1 MVLLTHNLLKSRKG
15 QFFIL
20 SAVAVVTIL
29 FFVSRWIEPLRV
41 TDTSSVVLSDEAYVF
56 DNINEKTTN
65 AVKGSENCD
74 ELDFNVQEY
83 KNFVE
88 RYGLDRGYKITL
100 DYSIPSCTATATVI
114 FHLKL
119 HSDKV
124 DAASDF
130 SIVWP

>member
-1 MVLLTHNLLKSRKG
+1 MLKSWKG
-15 QFFIL
+15 QFFVL

-29 FFVSRWIEPLRV
+29 FFISRWIEPLRA

-56 DNINEKTTN
+56 DNVKEKATN

-74 ELDFNVQEY
+74 ELGYNVQEY

-88 RYGLDRGYKITL
+88 RYGLDKGYRITL
-100 DYSIPSCTATATVI
+100 DYSIPSCTTTANVN
-114 FHLKL
+114 FHMKL
-119 HSDKV
+119 HSDKI

-130 SIVWP
+130 TVTWPA

>member
-1 MVLLTHNLLKSRKG
+1 MRMLKSRKG

-29 FFVSRWIEPLRV
+29 FFISRWIEPLRA

-56 DNINEKTTN
+56 DNVKEKATN
-65 AVKGSENCD
+65 AVKGSEDCD
-74 ELDFNVQEY
+74 ELGYNVQEY
-83 KNFVE
+83 KNFIE
-88 RYGLDRGYKITL
+88 RYGLDKGYKITL
-100 DYSIPSCTATATVI
+100 DYSIPSCTNTATVS

-130 SIVWP
+130 TVTWP